1 MKSVLREDVERLFE
15 MVKDG
20 KLTIYRIS
28 KDLNMN
34 DSYLGKLKNGQRSID
49 GIRLETA
56 EILSNYYN
64 KIKENM

>member
-1 MKSVLREDVERLFE
+1 MRSELREDIEKLFE

-20 KLTIYRIS
+20 KLTIYRMS
-28 KDLNMN
+28 KNLGMN

-64 KIKENM
+64 KIKEDM